1 MKISSYVN
9 QRLHYYGQAI
19 RRFFDRKYRIVL
31 AALAFSIIPAAVF
44 GLSHEGG
51 GTQSSVPTRTSVT
64 TPNVTTE
71 TQTSSTPSSSTNQST
86 TSTSLQATTNV
97 PGDGSAPQTSV
108 KINGESVPVPS
119 NGEVH
124 RVIQDDNGT
133 TTLNMSVKS
142 GTSSNRSHSSSSI
155 NINSSSN
162 ASIQTNTST
171 KTESSP

>member
-9 QRLHYYGQAI
+9 QRLHSYGQAI

-51 GTQSSVPTRTSVT
+51 SQSSVPTRTSVT
-64 TPNVTTE
+64 TPSVSTE
-71 TQTSSTPSSSTNQST
+71 TQTSSTPSSNTTQST

-108 KINGESVPVPS
+108 KINGESVPVPP

-124 RVIQDDNGT
+124 RVIQDNNGT
-133 TTLNMSVKS
+133 TTLNMSVNS
-142 GTSSNRSHSSSSI
+142 GSSSNRSHSSSSI

-162 ASIQTNTST
+162 ANVQTHTST